1 MASKGQ
7 ESLLK
12 YNNPN
17 LVSTQQDSKKGKA
30 GGKNASKAAQSGAAG
45 GSKEKQTKTKQERD

>member
-17 LVSTQQDSKKGKA
+17 LVSTQHESKKPKA
-30 GGKNASKAAQSGAAG
+30 GKGGSGAKVG
-45 GSKEKQTKTKQERD
+45 KEKQGKSKQERD